1 MIFYRLHAY
10 DKEKYSRQWHDK
22 DKYASH
28 VSNQLFANSLFP
40 WITITIETY
49 YRETGATYLKLGNN
63 NGERTE
69 DDYKSLKQRN

>member
-22 DKYASH
+22 DKYA
-28 VSNQLFANSLFP
+28 LFP